1 MSETRDS
8 ILDALKF
15 RLNSFLASV
24 IVSWP
29 IINYKFMMVIFGG
42 GNYKSKFQYIN
53 EELYKD
59 GGKFFYLVIFPILV
73 GLFYQIIFP
82 FINIGFDFIDRW
94 IKNLHRRV
102 MFHRDCVDVISQA
115 EKDNYFAFLEGTNLS
130 IRDELRAARAAENLK
145 VTSMRNEMDGLA
157 KRFQSVVCKK
167 VCNSLTGSDLNS
179 QMLVSILTIY
189 PDNFHS
195 MPADFIEKFANSEF
209 FDKSYKFVDSL
220 MAMNYD
226 NPIRKVAL
234 TIDDIKMASGVSA
247 EKIDDFIDYF
257 IAFELMEQTDF
268 SSNKFIT
275 KDRTA
280 QADKKFCTIE

>member
-1 MSETRDS
+1 
-8 ILDALKF
+8 
-15 RLNSFLASV
+15 
-24 IVSWP
+24 
-29 IINYKFMMVIFGG
+29 
-42 GNYKSKFQYIN
+42 
-53 EELYKD
+53 
-59 GGKFFYLVIFPILV
+59 
-73 GLFYQIIFP
+73 
-82 FINIGFDFIDRW
+82 
-94 IKNLHRRV
+94 
-102 MFHRDCVDVISQA
+102 
-115 EKDNYFAFLEGTNLS
+115 
-130 IRDELRAARAAENLK
+130 
-145 VTSMRNEMDGLA
+145 
-157 KRFQSVVCKK
+157 
-167 VCNSLTGSDLNS
+167 
-179 QMLVSILTIY
+179 
-189 PDNFHS
+189 